1 MGDGQCCHKRV
12 SPPGILHF
20 LAPLSQRC
28 TCPHVTYEL
37 NKLPYKWTYIA
48 AIIMWY
54 HYPPSSNSSCLMPRV
69 DINITIWECM
79 IQRKTSMKA
88 T

>member
-48 AIIMWY
+48 AIIMW
-54 HYPPSSNSSCLMPRV
+54 
-69 DINITIWECM
+69 
-79 IQRKTSMKA
+79 
-88 T
+88 